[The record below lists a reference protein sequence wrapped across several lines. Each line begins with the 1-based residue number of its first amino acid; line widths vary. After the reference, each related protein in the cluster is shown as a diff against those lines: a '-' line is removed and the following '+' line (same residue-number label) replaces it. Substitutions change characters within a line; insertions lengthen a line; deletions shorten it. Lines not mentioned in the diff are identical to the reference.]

1 MAMRRSFARIPRATA
16 RVTSAVE
23 PPPVVAMERGATDRS
38 VGMREPHRTASPGR
52 FEEAML
58 PHLDAAYTLA
68 RHLLRDP
75 HDAEDA
81 VQDAYLRA
89 LRHFAGFRGGDGKAW
104 MLAIVRNVCYTM
116 RRRRPRGVEL
126 EFDEAVHGETSADD
140 APDAGLLR
148 SATRDAVMRAMER
161 LPMELREALVLRE
174 VQELSYREIAA
185 VMDIPVGTVMSRLS
199 RARHRLALALRE
211 GGIG

>member
-1 MAMRRSFARIPRATA
+1 
-16 RVTSAVE
+16 
-23 PPPVVAMERGATDRS
+23 
-38 VGMREPHRTASPGR
+38 MREPRRAESPGR

-89 LRHFAGFRGGDGKAW
+89 LRHFDGFRGGDGKAW

-116 RRRRPRGVEL
+116 RRRRSRGVEL
-126 EFDEAVHGETSADD
+126 EFDEELHGEPSPDD
-140 APDAGLLR
+140 APDADLVR

-174 VQELSYREIAA
+174 LQELSYREIAE
-185 VMDIPVGTVMSRLS
+185 VMGVPIGTVMSRLS
-199 RARHRLALALRE
+199 RARHRVALALRE
-211 GGIG
+211 GGIE